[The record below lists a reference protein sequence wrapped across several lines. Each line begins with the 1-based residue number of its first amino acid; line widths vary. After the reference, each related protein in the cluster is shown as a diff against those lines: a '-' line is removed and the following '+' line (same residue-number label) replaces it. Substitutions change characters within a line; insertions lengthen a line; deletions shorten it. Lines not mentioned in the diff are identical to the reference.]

1 MEKLFNLNL
10 GCNSVFYNLFQIA
23 PPETATTDPT
33 TSPGPSTSSSGA
45 SKRSA
50 ASTSSAQPKK
60 KKVKTENPSIKIKQ
74 DPDQVQGQDQDEQD
88 QKPAAGKSYIF
99 CLSGNIE
106 EMGIKLSKP
115 LRKPFFFNQ
124 ENVYPEL

>member
-1 MEKLFNLNL
+1 ML
-10 GCNSVFYNLFQIA
+10 NLFQIT

-33 TSPGPSTSSSGA
+33 TSPGPSTSSGA
-45 SKRSA
+45 SKRSS

-88 QKPAAGKSYIF
+88 QKPAAGKSFIF
-99 CLSGNIE
+99 LSGNID
-106 EMGIKLSKP
+106 KLGVNRDARLHLLSLNFCYFEDCFFLVIEDWVLK
-115 LRKPFFFNQ
+115 LRVF
-124 ENVYPEL
+124 